1 MPLHVRNRIVAPFTL
16 SLINLFTG
24 CGGSSFP
31 SAKIKTSRGGPGEA
45 RGRSDGTVSVC

>member
-16 SLINLFTG
+16 SLINLFTS

-31 SAKIKTSRGGPGEA
+31 STKIKISRDGLGEA
-45 RGRSDGTVSVC
+45 RGGSGGTVSVR